1 VIYDAQR
8 ARRAR
13 PDRAVALKRAH
24 ASAAYDKWFR
34 SKVQA
39 ALDDPRPSILHEDV
53 SARWAK
59 KRVELLKKVKAA
71 LGAKAR
77 TRL

>member
-1 VIYDAQR
+1 MSYDPKH

-13 PDRAVALKRAH
+13 PDRAAALKRAH
-24 ASAAYDKWFR
+24 AAAAYDKWFR
-34 SKVQA
+34 SHVLA
-39 ALDDPRPSILHEDV
+39 ALDDPRPSILHEEV

-71 LGAKAR
+71 
-77 TRL
+77 